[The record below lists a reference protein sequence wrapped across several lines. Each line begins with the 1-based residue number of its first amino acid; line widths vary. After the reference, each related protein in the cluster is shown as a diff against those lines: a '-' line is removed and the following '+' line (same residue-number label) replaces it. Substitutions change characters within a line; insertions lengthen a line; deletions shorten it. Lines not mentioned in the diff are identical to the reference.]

1 MAVCK
6 AILLCILMT
15 FQTCIYVIPGYRI
28 WTRIID
34 IESKQELEG
43 IKGSTG
49 KKLVVSGGL
58 INFEIPLNKYA
69 RKIRPSFRF

>member
-49 KKLVVSGGL
+49 KKLVVSGD
-58 INFEIPLNKYA
+58 
-69 RKIRPSFRF
+69 